1 MSIYIRAGRDIYVK
15 RKKMLKFRSGTGTG
29 SGTQTGVNADT
40 GFFGGNDFFSYKT
53 TEVTHTTEIVLPPA
67 PAVTKGGLGPG
78 HHPPPVAAQTAN
90 DNNVSYSVTISADKP
105 ADEESL
111 GDDMEED
118 DIGLSPVQSNSP
130 DISPVVPTTPSN
142 LTFPSPIT
150 QQRQQ
155 QQARR
160 RHEANSAT
168 WPYVKCA
175 MLFFSALLITWIP
188 SSGNRVY
195 TLINHG
201 DVSKPLFFASA
212 FVLPLQGFW
221 NAIIYMFT
229 SWAACKSLWATVLL
243 SLPSWLTG
251 SGLSSRRRVA
261 IVEIASRNQPR
272 DPSRRQTAM
281 RLPTG
286 SNMKWS
292 KGEESTSM
300 EDLTGHGGGLGKGGV
315 NGASVG
321 GSRDTVDRVSPV

>member
-15 RKKMLKFRSGTGTG
+15 RKRMLKFKSGTGTGTG
-29 SGTQTGVNADT
+29 SGTHTGVNADA

-53 TEVTHTTEIVLPPA
+53 TEVTHTTEIVHPPA
-67 PAVTKGGLGPG
+67 PVATRGLGLG
-78 HHPPPVAAQTAN
+78 HHPPPVAAQVAN

-111 GDDMEED
+111 ADDDE
-118 DIGLSPVQSNSP
+118 IALTPVQSNSP
-130 DISPVVPTTPSN
+130 DTSPVVPTTPN

-195 TLINHG
+195 SLINNG

-229 SWAACKSLWATVLL
+229 SWAACKSLWTTVLL
-243 SLPSWLTG
+243 SLPTWMTG
-251 SGLSSRRRVA
+251 NGLGSRRRVA

-272 DPSRRQTAM
+272 DLTRRQ

-300 EDLTGHGGGLGKGGV
+300 EDLTGHGGGLGNGGV
-315 NGASVG
+315 NGAGAS